1 MGLGPG
7 RPVGEGEG
15 DRKGELH
22 QSHTMLCKL
31 GAAFSLCAEKLGL
44 REVKELPER
53 AQPVQVELSAGPP
66 KPKEFS
72 PLHYTALLARED
84 AGRKTLGPCVRAS
97 VCVSVCVGGR
107 EWIRESEEKDE
118 KRPSAR
124 KEKKKERVVR
134 ERAWAEGENEE
145 TQLQSQASRT
155 GMWKLLEVVKISLD

>member
-1 MGLGPG
+1 MFHPKGTTWHAGELRPG
-7 RPVGEGEG
+7 RGGGGPSQRPAKPGPSFGAAGESRGG
-15 DRKGELH
+15 RCGPWARAASGRGRRGQKGGTPSQSHTTLKGGTPS

-97 VCVSVCVGGR
+97 VCVSVCGGG
-107 EWIRESEEKDE
+107 S
-118 KRPSAR
+118 
-124 KEKKKERVVR
+124 
-134 ERAWAEGENEE
+134 G
-145 TQLQSQASRT
+145 
-155 GMWKLLEVVKISLD
+155 